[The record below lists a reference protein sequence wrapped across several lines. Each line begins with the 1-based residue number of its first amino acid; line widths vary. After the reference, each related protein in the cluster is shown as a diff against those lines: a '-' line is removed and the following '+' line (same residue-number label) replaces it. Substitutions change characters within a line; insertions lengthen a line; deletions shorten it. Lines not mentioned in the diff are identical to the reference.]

1 MDDYNNVIVR
11 RFDINNIK
19 VVKNNKTVI
28 IALFLSL
35 YIKLLYIIFIKFF
48 YSVSDITDKILYN
61 HYY

>member
-35 YIKLLYIIFIKFF
+35 YIKLNNNFLFIK
-48 YSVSDITDKILYN
+48 
-61 HYY
+61 